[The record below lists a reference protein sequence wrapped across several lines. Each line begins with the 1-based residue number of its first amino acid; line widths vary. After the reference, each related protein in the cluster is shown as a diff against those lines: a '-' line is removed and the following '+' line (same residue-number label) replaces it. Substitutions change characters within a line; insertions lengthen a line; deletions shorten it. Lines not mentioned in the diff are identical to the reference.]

1 MTKLPNPRWAAMAAL
16 LAAMLITADVGLYE
30 ALRHMLR

>member
-1 MTKLPNPRWAAMAAL
+1 MTKIPNPRWAAL